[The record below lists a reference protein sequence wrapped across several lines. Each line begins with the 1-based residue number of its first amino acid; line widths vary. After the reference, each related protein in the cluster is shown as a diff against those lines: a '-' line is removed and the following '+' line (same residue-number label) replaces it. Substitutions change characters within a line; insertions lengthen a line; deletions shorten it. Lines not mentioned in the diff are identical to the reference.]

1 MGLEKEVLSRILTT
15 KLDFALKWAR
25 KNSVWPMP
33 MGISCCAIE
42 MMAVAASRYDL
53 ARFGAE
59 VLRFSPRQADCM
71 ITAGTLVHKM
81 APVVKKI
88 YEQMPEPKWVI
99 AMGTCLCTG
108 GMFHSYSTVQ
118 GLDQVI
124 PVDVYVPGCPPR
136 PENLM
141 SAMMHIQELI
151 QSDEPPNKARAAHEG
166 QWELSQIFE
175 DKLARVRAARQGRV
189 VKSPTRNLD
198 YAETLTED
206 GRHIQVP
213 DPVGIP
219 VARVKGGSVDLAS
232 TRFDRD
238 WNLNPKPNDS

>member
-1 MGLEKEVLSRILTT
+1 MGLEKEVLSRVLTT

-25 KNSVWPMP
+25 RNSVWPMP
-33 MGISCCAIE
+33 MGLSCCAIE
-42 MMAVAASRYDL
+42 MMATAASRYDI
-53 ARFGAE
+53 ARFGSE

-136 PENLM
+136 PENLL
-141 SAMMHIQELI
+141 SALQHIQDLI
-151 QSDEPPNKARAAHEG
+151 KSDDPPDKDRDKHEG
-166 QWELSQIFE
+166 EWELSLIFQ
-175 DKLARVRAARQGRV
+175 DKLARVRAGRQGRV
-189 VKSPTRNLD
+189 VKSAKRDLEYP
-198 YAETLTED
+198 ETLLED
-206 GRHIQVP
+206 GRTAEIGSPEGV
-213 DPVGIP
+213 P
-219 VARVKGGSVDLAS
+219 VAGVKGGSVDLAS
-232 TRFDRD
+232 NRFRRFWDLEED
-238 WNLNPKPNDS
+238 EPKG

>member
-1 MGLEKEVLSRILTT
+1 VGLEKEVLSRILTT
-15 KLDFALKWAR
+15 RLDFALKWAR
-25 KNSVWPMP
+25 KNSIWPMP

-42 MMAVAASRYDL
+42 MMAVAAARYDI
-53 ARFGAE
+53 ARFGSE

-71 ITAGTLVHKM
+71 IAAGTLVHKM

-118 GLDQVI
+118 GLDRVI

-136 PENLM
+136 PENLV
-141 SAMMHIQELI
+141 SALQHIQNLI
-151 QSDEPPNKARAAHEG
+151 GSDDAPDKARSRHEG
-166 QWELSQIFE
+166 QWELSQLFE
-175 DKLARVRAARQGRV
+175 DKLARVRALRQGRV
-189 VKSPTRNLD
+189 VKSPSRSLE
-198 YAETLTED
+198 AMEELTAD
-206 GRHIQVP
+206 GKRVAVAAP
-213 DPVGIP
+213 AGIP

-232 TRFDRD
+232 NRFERD
-238 WNLNPKPNDS
+238 WKLGDTEAS